1 MPFLGISARAVG
13 GAQIKFVIISIT
25 IVVVAIPEGLP
36 LSVSISLAYSVG
48 RMQLDHNLVRVLAAC
63 ETMGGATSICSDKTG
78 TLTENLMTVA
88 RGYFA
93 GRCGP
98 DVRRGDGGCTL
109 VRVRG
114 NDMVTAGLGATRN
127 GRRRGEGGI
136 SIMNWNKRWATEVR

>member
-1 MPFLGISARAVG
+1 MAVRWTSEAHSASAARGLAG
-13 GAQIKFVIISIT
+13 LQINFVIISIT

-48 RMQLDHNLVRVLAAC
+48 RMQRDQNLVRVLAAC

-88 RGYFA
+88 QGYFA

-98 DVRRGDGGCTL
+98 GPPGSRCGR
-109 VRVRG
+109 
-114 NDMVTAGLGATRN
+114 GLGRVYAVGSKREYCD
-127 GRRRGEGGI
+127 GRIWGGRGGGH
-136 SIMNWNKRWATEVR
+136 RL